1 MTTLL
6 IKNIGLLQTPTGSYS
21 HRGKE
26 QGKNLKLRDAAILI
40 EDGMISEITCD
51 GRLPGRH
58 DGRPAADAA
67 APHYSDWVSSAAA
80 EPDQVIDADGAL
92 VTPGL
97 VDGHTHM
104 VFGGYRQHEIPL
116 KLKGAGYLDILR
128 AGGGIMDT
136 VRKTREAAFDELCIK
151 TQGFLD
157 QMMSLGVTSCE
168 AKSGYG
174 LDLETELKMLR
185 VIRQMNDEHPMDIC
199 ATFMP
204 AHAVEEKWKG
214 REDEYIRLCC
224 EEMMPQVHRQGLA
237 DYVDIFTEDS
247 VFNADQSRTYLEKA
261 RELGFKLRIHADEIE
276 AIGGSVLAGQMQ
288 AVSAEHLIKIDEAGL
303 GSMSEGGVTAMC
315 LPATSFY
322 LGADFAPVRRMRD
335 EVHIPVAT
343 ATDPGSCPSLNLQ
356 FVMNLDYLRYRM
368 TPEEIL
374 TAVTINPACAIGMG
388 EKTGTLEPGKQADLV
403 IWNAQ
408 DMEMLC
414 YRFGSNMAKTV
425 IKKGNIV

>member
-40 EDGMISEITCD
+40 EDGMISEITCG

-58 DGRPAADAA
+58 DGRPAADAV

-136 VRKTREAAFDELCIK
+136 VRKTRETAFDELCIK

-185 VIRQMNDEHPMDIC
+185 VIRRMNDEHPMDIC

-224 EEMMPQVHRQGLA
+224 EEMMPQVRRQGLA
-237 DYVDIFTEDS
+237 DYVDISTEDS

-276 AIGGSVLAGQMQ
+276 AIGGSVLAGQMK

-303 GSMSEGGVTAMC
+303 GSLSEGGVTAMC

-322 LGADFAPVRRMRD
+322 LGADFAPVRRMID
-335 EVHIPVAT
+335 EFQIPVAT
-343 ATDPGSCPSLNLQ
+343 ATDFNPGSCPSLNLQ

-368 TPEEIL
+368 TP
-374 TAVTINPACAIGMG
+374 APAR
-388 EKTGTLEPGKQADLV
+388 T
-403 IWNAQ
+403 
-408 DMEMLC
+408 
-414 YRFGSNMAKTV
+414 
-425 IKKGNIV
+425 